1 MLRICIF
8 SRKSEL
14 GLPQPVLSFDDAST
28 GLMPLLDDNEVV
40 GMPTNHEHIGVALDQ
55 LAIGLRPYLE
65 QRLVKTFGADWQ
77 QVALSSFRDGRN
89 RLLAD
94 GQGVDWDAHSLLTVM
109 WDQWNVIFRKEL
121 GHQERSLVSELRAF
135 RNRWAH
141 QQSFDF
147 DDSYRVMD
155 SVRRLLE
162 SIRAPNLEAVN
173 RQKQDLLESYVAEQV
188 NSQVQR
194 TAFDRGKWWVIG
206 IYSLCCAAIT
216 YHAATSGH
224 TGSSALISFVILVFV
239 YLIYQQFKLE
249 PPLLYGP
256 RECHRCKRIIY
267 RKQCP
272 YCDPHPASAQ
282 ISPAM

>member
-1 MLRICIF
+1 
-8 SRKSEL
+8 
-14 GLPQPVLSFDDAST
+14 
-28 GLMPLLDDNEVV
+28 
-40 GMPTNHEHIGVALDQ
+40 MPTNHEHIGKALDE
-55 LAIGLRPYLE
+55 LTIGLRPYIE
-65 QRLVKTFGADWQ
+65 KRLKKTFRDNWQ
-77 QVALSSFRDGRN
+77 QTVLASFRDGRS
-89 RLLAD
+89 RLLED
-94 GQGVDWDAHSLLTVM
+94 GQGIEWDAQSLLTVM
-109 WDQWNVIFRKEL
+109 WDQWNSCFREHL

-147 DDSYRVMD
+147 DDSYRVLD

-162 SIRAPNLEAVN
+162 AIHAPNLEAVN
-173 RQKQDLLESYVAEQV
+173 LHKEELLESYVAEQV

-194 TAFDRGKWWVIG
+194 AAFNRGKWWVIG

-224 TGSSALISFVILVFV
+224 NGSSALVSFVILVFV
-239 YLIYQQFKLE
+239 YLIYQQFKME

-267 RKQCP
+267 RRQCP
-272 YCDPHPASAQ
+272 YCEPQHAAPPLPAAT
-282 ISPAM
+282 